1 MYPKKIYEWDIK
13 WSYSIVFELSEKN
26 YLVVWYDYDMVNWE
40 INREYYC
47 SYTTDILPFKI

>member
-1 MYPKKIYEWDIK
+1 MYPKKIYEWNIK
-13 WSYSIVFELSEKN
+13 WNYSIVFELSENN

-47 SYTTDILPFKI
+47 SYTTDILPFTI